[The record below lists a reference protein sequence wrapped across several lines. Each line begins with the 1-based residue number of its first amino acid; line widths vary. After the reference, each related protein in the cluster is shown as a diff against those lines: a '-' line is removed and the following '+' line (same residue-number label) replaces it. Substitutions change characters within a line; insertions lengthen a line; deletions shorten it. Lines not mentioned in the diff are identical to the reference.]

1 MALARLSTWAQTLAA
16 LAVYLSGASQQDADL
31 YLLIN
36 ASESD
41 STFQI
46 QEGRAEQWQL
56 VFDTCRPSPDD
67 FPEPADRSRLQT
79 LSYVVGGRSIVG
91 LIRESA

>member
-1 MALARLSTWAQTLAA
+1 MGRDSRT
-16 LAVYLSGASQQDADL
+16 LAVYLNGASQQDADL

-56 VFDTCRPSPDD
+56 AFDTSHPSPDD
-67 FPEPADRSRLQT
+67 FPEPGDSACLQT
-79 LSYVVGGRSIVG
+79 LSYLVGGRSIAG
-91 LIRESA
+91 LIRESAQAN